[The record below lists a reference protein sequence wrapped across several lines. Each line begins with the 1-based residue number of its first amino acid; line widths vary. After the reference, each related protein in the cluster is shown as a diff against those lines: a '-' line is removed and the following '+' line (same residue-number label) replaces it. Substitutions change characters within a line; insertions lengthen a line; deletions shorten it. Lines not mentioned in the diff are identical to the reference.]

1 MNRLAGIVLLILC
14 LTGACCA
21 CAESAGA
28 DWADMYALSVE
39 NAIEYGDL
47 REEWAKEPD
56 VYKPAPQGAEILL
69 LPKDAVL
76 SGDIALESGSTGNHV
91 GLGNIAGRLK
101 LIYHGQAGITVEK
114 DEMKR
119 TVARITIPQNRPKER
134 RA

>member
-14 LTGACCA
+14 LTGACHA
-21 CAESAGA
+21 CAESAGG

-56 VYKPAPQGAEILL
+56 VYKPAPQGAEIVL

-76 SGDIALESGSTGNHV
+76 SGDIALESGFGSVSSFNRIFQEYKNCSPTRFRA
-91 GLGNIAGRLK
+91 L
-101 LIYHGQAGITVEK
+101 YGQKPGEEA
-114 DEMKR
+114 
-119 TVARITIPQNRPKER
+119 
-134 RA
+134 